1 MPRETAAVSAQ
12 SVSTLQP
19 CTMSRHFMHGTGA
32 SGDALWTG
40 CDELWSPCNERSH
53 SARKTPMVLQT
64 AGTISN
70 HYTDLYNAKAMKTR
84 DAHSPKSASWKATN
98 WLTLTCPAP
107 VRILWNPIFCKSSW
121 VWPGSLFCT
130 GLEHALGLAA
140 LLENTTARHF
150 KLFLTHHR
158 KVTEIMKSVWCE
170 LKTSSF
176 WGSITPSISVTP
188 CQEAS
193 PFHLSSCYWTWPPPH
208 LSQYWWT
215 TWHDTPLLPQPPSH
229 HVNEKHNITVS
240 ENITTIC
247 HHVGEQHDCH
257 ISEHHVSS
265 ISLTISVN
273 SWLLHISDRLF
284 HISVTTTTP
293 ISFHIHHHVYKKRR
307 KKKWLPH
314 LICHHV
320 SEQHSHS
327 LCCCTQKCKDV
338 SSVSRFTWGSLWWV
352 LTAEFLSRCWSW
364 HVWPHW
370 YVGHDLIFKL
380 TAKTNQVY
388 ETRKTA
394 KSWASRIN
402 VPVPCIQKLIF
413 NNDNFDNMII
423 LLF

>member
-1 MPRETAAVSAQ
+1 MSENNMTVT
-12 SVSTLQP
+12 SVNI
-19 CTMSRHFMHGTGA
+19 MS
-32 SGDALWTG
+32 L
-40 CDELWSPCNERSH
+40 P
-53 SARKTPMVLQT
+53 
-64 AGTISN
+64 
-70 HYTDLYNAKAMKTR
+70 Y
-84 DAHSPKSASWKATN
+84 
-98 WLTLTCPAP
+98 
-107 VRILWNPIFCKSSW
+107 
-121 VWPGSLFCT
+121 
-130 GLEHALGLAA
+130 
-140 LLENTTARHF
+140 
-150 KLFLTHHR
+150 
-158 KVTEIMKSVWCE
+158 
-170 LKTSSF
+170 
-176 WGSITPSISVTP
+176 
-188 CQEAS
+188 
-193 PFHLSSCYWTWPPPH
+193 

-215 TWHDTPLLPQPPSH
+215 AD
-229 HVNEKHNITVS
+229 
-240 ENITTIC
+240 
-247 HHVGEQHDCH
+247 
-257 ISEHHVSS
+257 SS
-265 ISLTISVN
+265 ISLTDSFIYQWLPQLLYPFISITM
-273 SWLLHISDRLF
+273 SI
-284 HISVTTTTP
+284 
-293 ISFHIHHHVYKKRR
+293 KK

-327 LCCCTQKCKDV
+327 LCCCTQKCMDV

>member
-193 PFHLSSCYWTWPPPH
+193 PFHLSCYWTWPPPH

-229 HVNEKHNITVS
+229 HVNEKHTIS

-265 ISLTISVN
+265 ISLTILVN

-293 ISFHIHHHVYKKRR
+293 ISFHIHHHVYKK
-307 KKKWLPH
+307 KKVTSTSHLSPCQWATLTLPVLLH
-314 LICHHV
+314 TEMHGCEQCLKVYLGILVV
-320 SEQHSHS
+320 SPDCWVPESLLVVACLTPLVCRTWSHF
-327 LCCCTQKCKDV
+327 QIDCKNKP
-338 SSVSRFTWGSLWWV
+338 SLWNK
-352 LTAEFLSRCWSW
+352 EDCKELSI
-364 HVWPHW
+364 P
-370 YVGHDLIFKL
+370 
-380 TAKTNQVY
+380 N
-388 ETRKTA
+388 
-394 KSWASRIN
+394 
-402 VPVPCIQKLIF
+402 
-413 NNDNFDNMII
+413 
-423 LLF
+423 